1 MPEIRIKTDFH
12 RSAAIAALK
21 AASERA
27 LTVAGNQALK
37 DVAKHVPEDQG
48 VLIGSGLSGS
58 DTQARNQSF
67 IMRWD
72 TPYAQ
77 YIWQGDVMYGSPTDR
92 RYGPEKL
99 SFTKALAREEWAK
112 YAAEVYKDRWRTVY
126 EAAFGKELD

>member
-1 MPEIRIKTDFH
+1 MPNIRIKTDFH
-12 RSAAIAALK
+12 RAAAIATLR
-21 AASERA
+21 AASDRA
-27 LTVAGNQALK
+27 LTVTGNQALK
-37 DVAKHVPEDQG
+37 DASKHVPRDQG
-48 VLIGSGLSGS
+48 TLKSSGLSNS
-58 DTQARNQSF
+58 DTQARNQEF

-77 YIWQGDVMYGSPTDR
+77 YLWHGDVMYGSPTDR

-99 SFTKALAREEWAK
+99 SFTDALVREEWAK